1 MTERRAGSP
10 ARSERV
16 EQVGVSEK
24 RPIGILRMDN
34 QIPRI
39 PGDIANTSTF
49 DFPVVFRVIP
59 GSTNDRVV
67 YQRDRSLLEPYLG
80 GAREL
85 EAEGAAA
92 LTTTCGFLS
101 MFQPELA
108 AEVSVPVFTSSLL
121 LVPLVQRMIGPDRR
135 VGIITADENVLG
147 DTHFNAAGWSPDT
160 VKVAVRGLQDG
171 PGFRG
176 FIEDRPVVDTEACGR
191 EMVAAARALV
201 AEHPDVGAI
210 VLECTNM
217 APYAYLVQEATGL
230 PVFDVQLLANLV
242 HEATHRRRY
251 EER

>member
-1 MTERRAGSP
+1 MDGMNGERP
-10 ARSERV
+10 V
-16 EQVGVSEK
+16 
-24 RPIGILRMDN
+24 GILRMDN
-34 QIPRI
+34 RIPRI

-49 DFPVVFRVIP
+49 DFPIVFRVIP

-67 YQRDRSLLEPYLG
+67 YQRDRSLLEPYLE

-85 EAEGAAA
+85 EGQGVAA

-101 MFQPELA
+101 VFQPELA
-108 AEVSVPVFTSSLL
+108 SAVRVPVFTSSLL
-121 LVPLVQRMIGPDRR
+121 LVPLVGRMIGPERR

-147 DTHFNAAGWSPDT
+147 EEHFNAAGWSPST
-160 VKVAVRGLQDG
+160 VKVAVRGLQDK

-176 FIEDRPVVDTEACGR
+176 FIDDQPVVDTELCGR
-191 EMVAAARALV
+191 EMVSVARALV

-217 APYAYLVQEATGL
+217 APYAHLVQEETGL

-242 HEATHRRRY
+242 HAATDRRPYDGR
-251 EER
+251 